1 MGDPP
6 DYRDSHL
13 TIHVWIDGGDDELRA
28 RIRFPR
34 PTSAPS
40 VARGEVAILLLV
52 RDALR
57 QVHHEL
63 RC

>member
-1 MGDPP
+1 MGDAP

-13 TIHVWIDGGDDELRA
+13 TIHLWIDGEDDELRA

-34 PTSAPS
+34 ATAAPS
-40 VARGEVAILLLV
+40 VARGEAAILLLV

-57 QVHHEL
+57 QVHHEF